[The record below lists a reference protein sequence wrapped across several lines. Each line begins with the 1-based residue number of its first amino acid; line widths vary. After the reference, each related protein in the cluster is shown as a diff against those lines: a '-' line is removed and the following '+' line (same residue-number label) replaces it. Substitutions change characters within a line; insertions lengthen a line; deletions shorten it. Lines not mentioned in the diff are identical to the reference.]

1 MINNTIKAGILF
13 GFLATSP
20 AWADQTS
27 PVLDELFEGLQEP
40 ATTPAQAR
48 ALTTRIWNQWLSSDN
63 ADAERL
69 MELGIRHMN
78 DFALDEAA
86 RVFTDLIDMA
96 PEYAE
101 AWNKRA
107 TVFYMMGEFE
117 LSTEDV
123 RETLKLEPRHF
134 GALSGQGL
142 IYMNLDRRAEALH
155 WFRRALEVNP
165 FMEGVKQNIEMLEEE
180 LTGKVI

>member
-1 MINNTIKAGILF
+1 MNIRSVLF
-13 GFLATSP
+13 ALLLGCLAMAP
-20 AWADQTS
+20 AWSDQST
-27 PVLDELFEGLQEP
+27 PMLDELFEDLQAP

-48 ALTTRIWNQWLSSDN
+48 ALTTRIWNHWLSSDN
-63 ADAERL
+63 ANAERL
-69 MELGIRHMN
+69 MKLGIQRMN
-78 DFALDEAA
+78 AMALDEAA
-86 RVFTDLIDMA
+86 RIFTDIIDIA
-96 PEYAE
+96 PDYAE

-107 TVFYMMGEFE
+107 TVFYMMGEFK
-117 LSTEDV
+117 LSTDDV

-142 IYMNLDRRAEALH
+142 IYMQLDRRAEALH

-165 FMEGVKQNIEMLEEE
+165 FMEGVRQNIEMLEEE